1 MRRLFVVAA
10 AALFLCG
17 CDTFRFSPGQGQ
29 KENAYLHW
37 RVTEEAARLAGQ
49 EQVSGEL
56 AGLTA
61 LSSSQSRAF
70 VADYGL
76 PMELPADESVER
88 LLDGRAKEIAQSAWE
103 SGSRRP
109 DVWQM
114 SEGLFEFGLGL
125 AGILGG
131 AYGIKASQFLRK
143 AQEKSKAL
151 KEIVE
156 GNELFKQLGADSAG
170 LFKQAQANQSASTR
184 TLVAELKK

>member
-1 MRRLFVVAA
+1 MRRLILISAVV
-10 AALFLCG
+10 FLCG
-17 CDTFRFSPGQGQ
+17 CDTLRFAPGESQ

-49 EQVSGEL
+49 EQVSAEL
-56 AGLTA
+56 EGLTSLA
-61 LSSSQSRAF
+61 SSQSSAF

-76 PMELPADESVER
+76 PKSLPAAGGAEE
-88 LLDGRAKEIAQSAWE
+88 LLSGGAQETAGLAWE

-109 DVWQM
+109 DLWQV
-114 SEGLFEFGLGL
+114 SEGLLEFGLGI

-131 AYGIKASQFLRK
+131 AYGIKAAQFLRK

-156 GNELFKQLGADSAG
+156 GNELFKQLSADTVG
-170 LFKQAQANQSASTR
+170 LFKQAQASQSPSTR
-184 TLVAELKK
+184 TLVAELKKS